1 MPSPDLNAQS
11 LDAHLAGLPLGPVRF
26 YDQIDSTNVE
36 ADRWLAAG
44 APDLALVVADEQT
57 AGRGRLN
64 RRWFT
69 LPGASLAFSL
79 VLRGGT
85 LPAGSPEA
93 GIDPGM
99 LSMRLT
105 ALGALSVSLALEAG
119 YGLSPEIKWPND
131 VLLQRRKTAGILVE
145 GHWQGEQL
153 EAAILGIGINI
164 APASVPPDEQIA
176 FPSTC
181 IEAVLGHPVTR
192 LHLLQ
197 AVIENLLAWRK
208 RLNEPLFITTWDR
221 HLAFKQEWVTISQDG
236 SPGGPAS
243 QTGILAG
250 LDDLGRLRL
259 RDHADQEFRIVSGE
273 LNLRPAGSG
282 SAED

>member
-1 MPSPDLNAQS
+1 MPSPDLNTQS
-11 LDAHLAGLPLGPVRF
+11 LHSHLAGLPLGPIRF
-26 YDQIDSTNVE
+26 FDQIDSTNLE
-36 ADRWLAAG
+36 AGRWIAEG
-44 APDLALVVADEQT
+44 APDLSLVVADEQT

-69 LPGASLAFSL
+69 PPGTSLAFSL

-85 LPAGSPEA
+85 LPIGSPDA

-105 ALGALSVSLALEAG
+105 ALGALSVSLALAAD

-131 VLLQRRKTAGILVE
+131 VLLQRQKTAGILVE

-176 FPSTC
+176 FPATC
-181 IEAVLGHPVTR
+181 VEAAVGRPVAR
-192 LHLLQ
+192 LHFLRS
-197 AVIENLLAWRK
+197 VIENLLAWRE
-208 RLNEPLFITTWDR
+208 RLREPLFITTWDR
-221 HLAFKQEWVTISQDG
+221 YLAFKGEWVTISQDG
-236 SPGGPAS
+236 TSGGPAS
-243 QTGILAG
+243 QTAILTG

-259 RDHADQEFRIVSGE
+259 RDRADQEFRIVSGE
-273 LNLRPAGSG
+273 LNLRPAATRSV
-282 SAED
+282 ED